1 MSRSVQI
8 LSVKEFGLLTIIES
22 HDNVDN
28 GSFPLIIISP
38 IFFHD
43 GQNHVHGWWSL
54 WKYDPCF
61 TLLRPFKHRVGNK
74 FILDDVSGCAK
85 PGSLLGILGA
95 SGAGKSTLL
104 DIISSRA
111 AEKSYTGSSFVDC
124 KKMDSQTL
132 RHISGY
138 VMQDDALLPTL
149 SVWETLKYAYEHRV
163 SHEQVFQPNILYK
176 SYSPISSTW
185 R

>member
-1 MSRSVQI
+1 MMDKTMCMVDEVYESTTPASLYFAH
-8 LSVKEFGLLTIIES
+8 LS
-22 HDNVDN
+22 
-28 GSFPLIIISP
+28 
-38 IFFHD
+38 
-43 GQNHVHGWWSL
+43 
-54 WKYDPCF
+54 Y
-61 TLLRPFKHRVGNK
+61 RVGNK

-85 PGSLLGILGA
+85 PGLLLGILGA

-149 SVWETLKYAYEHRV
+149 SVRETLKYAYELRV
-163 SHEQVFQPNILYK
+163 SQKKSERDGCVTSILEMLGLHK
-176 SYSPISSTW
+176 EGKEGV
-185 R
+185 